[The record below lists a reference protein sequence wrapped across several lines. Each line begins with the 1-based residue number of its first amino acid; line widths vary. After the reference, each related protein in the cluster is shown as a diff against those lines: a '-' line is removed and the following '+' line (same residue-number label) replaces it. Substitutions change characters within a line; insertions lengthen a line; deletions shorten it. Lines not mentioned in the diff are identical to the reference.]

1 MENQEQTH
9 EGKTEGR
16 IVTEDKID
24 PFLRRDS
31 ISRTP
36 PGMSREL
43 EAKSTPIT
51 VSDGTPEERKATE
64 NSKSDDNGNS
74 DDDKRRKT
82 EAQQRLTD
90 FYSLNPNS
98 SGKEGKKEDL
108 TEDEEEEWELKT
120 PPGHSRKRKK
130 KNSPR
135 VPQPTVEI
143 SAAMLSLQTKI
154 DKMADFCRTNQNVHR
169 ELKNLAKEI
178 RSINRTVIKEAKE
191 EKMDWRERESRYL
204 QYKHDLKR
212 EVANLRRTEEE
223 WRTRHKPEPK
233 ETGVQTEVEDG
244 PRNVMGKGI
253 KTYETTGTQTYEGDV
268 ENEMRKEK
276 IKEIMA
282 NGGNVVELHQVAKE
296 KWPESM
302 YTHTQR
308 TNVHPLKQGDEASVF
323 LVVDKEATKGNII
336 INKICETHRGFK
348 KMIDEGRL
356 ERGTIICSKSVNTT
370 QILDATQEDEEEA
383 ATRRCYIIGTDSSQD
398 DVGTWKDAVGAAKK
412 VIKIMQKSGIQRTV
426 ITTIRGSSE
435 QWRKAVECIAS
446 GRDVKIDINSNDVPK
461 EEGWQQTGIRKKKP
475 KTWETKRPT
484 TEAIVVK
491 TQGKPY
497 AEMLK
502 EVREKIDVGHIGVE
516 LTSVR
521 KTKQG
526 DLLMVVKKK
535 EGAGEK
541 LRSEIGKK
549 IDNVK
554 VNSPKSGRAFIHVK
568 DIDELSTEKE
578 IIEALQK
585 ALNLKNDT
593 ESIRPAFGCTQVL
606 Q

>member
-1 MENQEQTH
+1 
-9 EGKTEGR
+9 
-16 IVTEDKID
+16 
-24 PFLRRDS
+24 
-31 ISRTP
+31 
-36 PGMSREL
+36 
-43 EAKSTPIT
+43 
-51 VSDGTPEERKATE
+51 
-64 NSKSDDNGNS
+64 
-74 DDDKRRKT
+74 
-82 EAQQRLTD
+82 
-90 FYSLNPNS
+90 
-98 SGKEGKKEDL
+98 
-108 TEDEEEEWELKT
+108 
-120 PPGHSRKRKK
+120 
-130 KNSPR
+130 
-135 VPQPTVEI
+135 
-143 SAAMLSLQTKI
+143 
-154 DKMADFCRTNQNVHR
+154 
-169 ELKNLAKEI
+169 
-178 RSINRTVIKEAKE
+178 
-191 EKMDWRERESRYL
+191 
-204 QYKHDLKR
+204 
-212 EVANLRRTEEE
+212 
-223 WRTRHKPEPK
+223 
-233 ETGVQTEVEDG
+233 
-244 PRNVMGKGI
+244 
-253 KTYETTGTQTYEGDV
+253 
-268 ENEMRKEK
+268 
-276 IKEIMA
+276 
-282 NGGNVVELHQVAKE
+282 
-296 KWPESM
+296 
-302 YTHTQR
+302 
-308 TNVHPLKQGDEASVF
+308 LKQGDEASVF
-323 LVVDKEATKGNII
+323 LVVDKEAIKGNII

-383 ATRRCYIIGTDSSQD
+383 ATRRCYIIGADSSQD

-412 VIKIMQKSGIQRTV
+412 VLKIMQKSGIQRTV
-426 ITTIRGSSE
+426 ITTIHGSSE

-535 EGAGEK
+535 EGVGEK
-541 LRSEIGKK
+541 LRLELGKK

-554 VNSPKSGRAFIHVK
+554 VNSPKSGRTFIHVK

-585 ALNLKNDT
+585 ALNLKNDNELKIT
-593 ESIRPAFGCTQVL
+593 SIRPAYGCTQAATVMAPGDVAARML
-606 Q
+606 QLSHVKIGLVQCRLRERVDVKKCYRCWMPGHLRKEYHGPERKGLCIKCGEEGHQSKDCQGEAYCTVCNREGHSAMGSQCPKYRKAMQQAVRKAAKESATQKETEERKVGWENYSDRKSELKAQEKSDLQKNEEEAGTSDARQEK